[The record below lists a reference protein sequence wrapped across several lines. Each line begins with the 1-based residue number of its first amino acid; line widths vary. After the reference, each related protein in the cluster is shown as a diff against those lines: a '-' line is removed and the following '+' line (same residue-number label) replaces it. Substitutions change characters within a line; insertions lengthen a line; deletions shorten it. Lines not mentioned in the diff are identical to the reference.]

1 MKTYKSINKEIS
13 NIYKEAFSGIKN
25 KYDAKCLK
33 TAIHNLEDYLCAVS
47 IDENILLK
55 LHFTY
60 KHKVPLI
67 NSYMIGFLITYI
79 FESIISLAI
88 SLFEIDL
95 PLLLSLSLMV
105 LFILISS
112 LLISKAFK
120 MGTSTKDVYYNK
132 KVVELIES
140 KLKWM

>member
-13 NIYKEAFSGIKN
+13 NIYKETFSGTKN

-33 TAIHNLEDYLCAVS
+33 TAIDNLEEYLSTES

-67 NSYMIGFLITYI
+67 NSYMLGFLVAYI
-79 FESIISLAI
+79 FDNIISLI
-88 SLFEIDL
+88 INLPEINL
-95 PLLLSLSLMV
+95 P
-105 LFILISS
+105 FILSAPVMILLVIVS
-112 LLISKAFK
+112 LILLSKAFK